1 MRFIKRSLDQG
12 GKLTKEEEEQ
22 LNVEL
27 LKRGIAYAESLG
39 GQLMMN
45 PSSSATGLYG
55 QLYNE
60 IKDLD
65 FMSGVSRE
73 DFSKDLDLQNRVFD
87 MRVEE
92 GINAPSLR
100 RNAVELT
107 KEYKPQL
114 GDAWVFS
121 LDDVAAISNYLGRQ
135 GAREYFASLRD
146 GTEFKVAGVNK
157 PVSDYLDKYH
167 EGRDRVD
174 YYGGGRMRPIK
185 TSMLNYRQ

>member
-39 GQLMMN
+39 GELMMN

-100 RNAVELT
+100 RNAIELT

-167 EGRDRVD
+167 EGRDMVD

-185 TSMLNYRQ
+185 KTFNK